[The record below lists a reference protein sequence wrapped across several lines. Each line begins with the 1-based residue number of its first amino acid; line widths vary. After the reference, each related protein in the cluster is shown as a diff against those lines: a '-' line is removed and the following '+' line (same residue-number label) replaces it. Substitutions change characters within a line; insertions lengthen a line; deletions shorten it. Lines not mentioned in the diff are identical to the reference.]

1 MKTTMTKTHTHTQF
15 TPQTQNNLCP
25 VQDIRPIVN
34 TDNDHITIRCSC
46 DLPADKYL
54 LTVVDKIK
62 GKMVTEVINE
72 WEADLLLSA
81 AMYQAEQLF
90 A

>member
-1 MKTTMTKTHTHTQF
+1 MKTTMTTRNSELK
-15 TPQTQNNLCP
+15 PETQNNLSP
-25 VQDIRPIVN
+25 IQGMRPIIN
-34 TDNDHITIRCSC
+34 TDNDHITIRSGC
-46 DLPADKYL
+46 DLSADKYL

-62 GKMVTEVINE
+62 GKAVTEVINE

-81 AMYQAEQLF
+81 AMYEAEQLY

>member
-1 MKTTMTKTHTHTQF
+1 MKTTMTKKQPQF
-15 TPQTQNNLCP
+15 TPETQNDLCP
-25 VQDIRPIVN
+25 VYNIRPLSN
-34 TDNDHITIRCSC
+34 TDNDHITIRPCC
-46 DLPADKYL
+46 DLITDKYV

-62 GKMVTEVINE
+62 GKTVTEVINE

-81 AMYQAEQLF
+81 AMYEAEQLF

>member
-1 MKTTMTKTHTHTQF
+1 MKTTMTTRNSKFKPETRH
-15 TPQTQNNLCP
+15 NLCP
-25 VQDIRPIVN
+25 VHSIRPIVN
-34 TDNDHITIRCSC
+34 TDNDHITIRCCC
-46 DLPADKYL
+46 DLSADKYL

-62 GKMVTEVINE
+62 GKAVTEVINE

-81 AMYQAEQLF
+81 AMYKAEQLM

>member
-1 MKTTMTKTHTHTQF
+1 MKTTMTKTHTDF
-15 TPQTQNNLCP
+15 KPEARNNLCP
-25 VQDIRPIVN
+25 VQDIRPINN
-34 TDNDHITIRCSC
+34 TDNDHITIRCSG

-54 LTVVDKIK
+54 FTVVDKIK
-62 GKMVTEVINE
+62 GKTVTEVINE

-81 AMYQAEQLF
+81 AMYEAEQLY

>member
-1 MKTTMTKTHTHTQF
+1 MKTTMTTKNPEF
-15 TPQTQNNLCP
+15 KPEARRNLCP
-25 VQDIRPIVN
+25 VHNIRPIVN
-34 TDNDHITIRCSC
+34 TDNDHITIRCCC
-46 DLPADKYL
+46 DSSADKYM

-62 GKMVTEVINE
+62 GKTVTEVINE

-81 AMYQAEQLF
+81 AMYEAEQLF